1 MNRFR
6 IAYLLIVIFPLLGA
20 LLGSMLSGAEDNG
33 IGISFNAIALAA
45 ALLTGVLALL
55 QHYLN
60 SFWQVPVAI
69 FMAIIYSALSMLSI
83 DAPISIFALIL
94 PNTVYAL
101 LSLLMVRFIFYNRSI
116 FRLRTLIMGIL
127 GGIMFSLYLAAIFTL
142 LRVELSSGFWNASF
156 VYGLIIYV
164 FIAFSMSIADL
175 VILQLE
181 VKELQQQNSE
191 DDQ

>member
-20 LLGSMLSGAEDNG
+20 FLGSMLSGAEYNG

-101 LSLLMVRFIFYNRSI
+101 LSLLIVRFIFYNRSI

>member
-20 LLGSMLSGAEDNG
+20 FLGSMLSGAEDNG

-101 LSLLMVRFIFYNRSI
+101 LSLLIVRFIFYNRSI

-142 LRVELSSGFWNASF
+142 LRVELGSGFWNASF

>member
-20 LLGSMLSGAEDNG
+20 FLGSMLSGAEYNG

-101 LSLLMVRFIFYNRSI
+101 LSLLIVRFIFYNRSI

-127 GGIMFSLYLAAIFTL
+127 GGIMFSLYLAAIYTL